1 MSKRF
6 IITEEEKNSILRT
19 YLKLNEAPVKGKC
32 SEGDCVNG
40 TGTYVDDE
48 GNTYVGRFRDGKY
61 EDDGQLTYVSGDI
74 FKGVFTAGKV
84 YGDGTYTKEDK
95 SSYTGSWIEVP
106 DTNNET
112 FGDINPRE
120 GNGDFVVIYPT
131 DGGDY
136 KYEGE
141 INLNGLNGKGVF
153 TFPDETNYSGTFSQD
168 NLGFYTPITFN
179 GKDNENNDVST
190 EDLIR
195 FHDEPNTNDGEEPA
209 PPRPK
214 KTPPP
219 PSDNTIGILTAGVIN
234 GTTYY
239 EVEVTDGVTSKRER
253 GILPNTNVEITNL
266 NNKGIFFNTKSDNDG
281 VFSFK
286 DVPHGNYSIVS
297 NINGNSQMIFS
308 LPSFEFNTPT
318 KDIRITLKPSER
330 FKKYINGDIKKSIE
344 IGQTKDLGDWG
355 NIKYSFIDELYKETK
370 SSTWISDIISGKFEQ
385 KYGTITTKENCV
397 IQLKNY
403 ADLIRDIQSGV
414 ISLAIRKSVGP
425 QLRPT
430 KKYIQNCWRTYP
442 NDMRKQK
449 SDFLLVRNPGGDVS
463 DYAIVLENANNR
475 DIYNKNNMGLNG
487 TISKIVTDYKL
498 NKDRMIQEEK
508 IIESRF
514 NFVISEGVESI
525 VSLIKEKNEL
535 INKGYTGKIIDR
547 VYNRLIKNKF

>member
-32 SEGDCVNG
+32 TNGDCVNG
-40 TGTYVDDE
+40 TGTYVDNE
-48 GNTYVGRFRDGKY
+48 GNTYVGQFMDGKY
-61 EDDGQLTYVSGDI
+61 EGDGELTYVSGDI

-120 GNGDFVVIYPT
+120 DEFVVIYPT
-131 DGGDY
+131 DADGGDY
-136 KYEGE
+136 KYEGK
-141 INLNGLNGKGVF
+141 INLNGLNGEGVF
-153 TFPDETNYSGTFSQD
+153 TFPDKTNYSGTFSQE
-168 NLGFYTPITFN
+168 NLGFYIPITFN
-179 GKDNENNDVST
+179 GKDNENNEVST
-190 EDLIR
+190 EDLIK
-195 FHDEPNTNDGEEPA
+195 FHDEPNTDVEQTA

-239 EVEVTDGVTSKRER
+239 EVEVTDGVTSKVEK
-253 GILPNTNVEITNL
+253 GILPNTTVEITNL
-266 NNKGIFFNTKSDNDG
+266 NNKRIFFNTKSDNDG

-297 NINGNSQMIFS
+297 NINGNNKMTFS
-308 LPSFEFNTPT
+308 SPSFEFNTPT
-318 KDIRITLKPSER
+318 KDIRITLKPSEQ

-344 IGQTKDLGDWG
+344 IGQTEDLGDWG
-355 NIKYSFIDELYKETK
+355 NIKYSFIDELYKEPK
-370 SSTWISDIISGKFEQ
+370 SSTWISDIINGKFEQ

-397 IQLKNY
+397 TQLKNY
-403 ADLIRDIQSGV
+403 AGLIRDIQSGV
-414 ISLAIRKSVGP
+414 ISLSITKSVGP

-463 DYAIVLENANNR
+463 DYKIVLENANNR

>member
-48 GNTYVGRFRDGKY
+48 GNTYVGRFSDGKY

-84 YGDGTYTKEDK
+84 YGDGTYTKVDK

-120 GNGDFVVIYPT
+120 DSGDFVVIYPT

-141 INLNGLNGKGVF
+141 INLNGLNGEGVF
-153 TFPDETNYSGTFSQD
+153 TFPDETNYSGTFSQE
-168 NLGFYTPITFN
+168 NLGVYIPITFN

-190 EDLIR
+190 EDLIG

-253 GILPNTNVEITNL
+253 DILPNTNVEITNL
-266 NNKGIFFNTKSDNDG
+266 NNKGIFFNTKS
-281 VFSFK
+281 S
-286 DVPHGNYSIVS
+286 
-297 NINGNSQMIFS
+297 
-308 LPSFEFNTPT
+308 
-318 KDIRITLKPSER
+318 
-330 FKKYINGDIKKSIE
+330 
-344 IGQTKDLGDWG
+344 
-355 NIKYSFIDELYKETK
+355 
-370 SSTWISDIISGKFEQ
+370 
-385 KYGTITTKENCV
+385 
-397 IQLKNY
+397 
-403 ADLIRDIQSGV
+403 
-414 ISLAIRKSVGP
+414 
-425 QLRPT
+425 
-430 KKYIQNCWRTYP
+430 
-442 NDMRKQK
+442 
-449 SDFLLVRNPGGDVS
+449 
-463 DYAIVLENANNR
+463 
-475 DIYNKNNMGLNG
+475 
-487 TISKIVTDYKL
+487 
-498 NKDRMIQEEK
+498 
-508 IIESRF
+508 
-514 NFVISEGVESI
+514 
-525 VSLIKEKNEL
+525 
-535 INKGYTGKIIDR
+535 
-547 VYNRLIKNKF
+547 